1 MLERYLP
8 KGKRT
13 RMLILMLVDVFAVLF
28 SSYMG
33 LLVRFDFTSNNIPQD
48 YLHSGLAYRWIYV
61 IFTIVIFLLLH
72 LYYIIWCASGIR

>member
-28 SSYMG
+28 SSYIR
-33 LLVRFDFTSNNIPQD
+33 LLVALDFTPNNIPQD
-48 YLHSGLAYRWIYV
+48 YLECV
-61 IFTIVIFLLLH
+61 MP
-72 LYYIIWCASGIR
+72 